1 MEILWAVT
9 DKRSHCVVLN
19 CFSFYFQTVPGR
31 KDLQAADLTVYECS
45 RYKSSTK

>member
-1 MEILWAVT
+1 M
-9 DKRSHCVVLN
+9 
-19 CFSFYFQTVPGR
+19 PGR